1 MWYRQGVDKGYSEG
15 HDLGFSE
22 GHDLGFSEGHDLG
35 FSEGHDLGFSERHD
49 LGFNEGR
56 ERGALEQK
64 SKDRE
69 LMRELA
75 KRLSEQGRTEEFA
88 QAMSDEALLAKLV
101 KECGLE
107 HRPEA

>member
-22 GHDLGFSEGHDLG
+22 GRDLGFNEGHDLG
-35 FSEGHDLGFSERHD
+35 F
-49 LGFNEGR
+49 NE
-56 ERGALEQK
+56 
-64 SKDRE
+64 DRE

-101 KECGLE
+101 KEFGLE
-107 HRPEA
+107 HLTEA

>member
-22 GHDLGFSEGHDLG
+22 GRDLGFSEGHDLG
-35 FSEGHDLGFSERHD
+35 F
-49 LGFNEGR
+49 NEGR
-56 ERGALEQK
+56 ERDALEQK

-75 KRLSEQGRTEEFA
+75 IRLSEQGRTEEFA

-101 KECGLE
+101 KEFGLE
-107 HRPEA
+107 HLTEA

>member
-15 HDLGFSE
+15 HDLGFNE
-22 GHDLGFSEGHDLG
+22 GRDLGFNEG
-35 FSEGHDLGFSERHD
+35 HD

-64 SKDRE
+64 SKDQE

-75 KRLSEQGRTEEFA
+75 KRLSELGRTEELA
-88 QAMSDEALLAKLV
+88 QVMSDEALLAKLV
-101 KECGLE
+101 KEFGLE
-107 HRPEA
+107 HLTEA